1 MKRPL
6 LIGLAVVGP
15 VCVALL
21 RFLLPY
27 WGAEQNPEMAAAVAA
42 DPGAQSAVLWLGLA
56 AGLTLVPGLLVLW
69 PSLPASRLRDVGFSL
84 ALVGYLCL
92 PGLLVLDHV
101 LYLGAGEELPVQATA
116 QLLDGVHPS
125 ALVQVGLFVP
135 THILGLVLLGAL
147 ALRRRL
153 VPAPV
158 AWALTVSQP
167 LHLAAVISGL
177 PALDLVAW
185 CLTALGTGWLA
196 AERPLT
202 SAGSGPLMEPVAA
215 AR

>member
-6 LIGLAVVGP
+6 LIALAVAGPACVG
-15 VCVALL
+15 LL

-27 WGAEQNPEMAAAVAA
+27 WGADENPEMAAAVAA

-56 AGLTLVPGLLVLW
+56 AALTLVPGLLVLW
-69 PSLPASRLRDVGFSL
+69 PSLPAGRLRDVGFSL
-84 ALVGYLCL
+84 ALIGYLCV

-101 LYLGAGEELPVQATA
+101 LYLGAAEDLPVGTTA
-116 QLLDGVHPS
+116 QLLDGVHLS

-135 THILGLVLLGAL
+135 THILGLVLLGVL

-153 VPAPV
+153 TPTPV
-158 AWALTVSQP
+158 AWALIVSQP

-177 PALDLVAW
+177 PALDLFAW
-185 CLTALGTGWLA
+185 SLTALGAGWLA
-196 AERPLT
+196 AEPSVT
-202 SAGSGPLMEPVAA
+202 GPRTARLAEPARSVA
-215 AR
+215 